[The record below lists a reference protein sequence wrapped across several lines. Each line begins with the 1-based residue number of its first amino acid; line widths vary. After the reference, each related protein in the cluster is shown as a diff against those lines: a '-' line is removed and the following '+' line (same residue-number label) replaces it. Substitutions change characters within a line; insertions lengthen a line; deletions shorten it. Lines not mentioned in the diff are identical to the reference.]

1 MATLDQIRR
10 GIFDDNDSK
19 TIKNINI
26 NVQGVMKYS
35 VYLVVC

>member
-19 TIKNINI
+19 TIKNISDE
-26 NVQGVMKYS
+26 VMKYS
-35 VYLVVC
+35 V

>member
-19 TIKNINI
+19 TIKKYQMKNI

-35 VYLVVC
+35 V